1 MQQCSLMRALALA
14 AALALPAAS
23 PSLAQDDAVAKVGDT
38 VITQADID
46 RAGEMLGDRLAQ
58 VPQSQRKQVLI
69 QALIDLQVV
78 ANAAREA
85 GLDQTEAYKTELAF
99 LEAQAL
105 RDAYFEQ
112 KIDAAITDAD
122 VRARYDEEVGKLEPQ
137 EEIHARHILVES
149 EDEAKELIKELDN
162 GADFQELAKEH
173 STGPSAPKGGDLGYF
188 SEGQMVPEFE
198 EAAFAL
204 EPGSYT
210 EDPVKT
216 QFGYHVIEVEDR
228 RQQEPPAY
236 EEVAPQLR
244 QAMVRERLTEEL
256 EALKADTQIEMLGE
270 DAAAEAPAS
279 DTSADAPASGADQ
292 Q

>member
-1 MQQCSLMRALALA
+1 MRALALA